1 MEKFKE
7 LKKMGDG
14 SFGTVMKAMNIQTNE
29 LVAIKKMKQKYSSW
43 DECMN
48 LRELKALRKLTH
60 PNIIK
65 LKEGTILIQVVIRL
79 NDELS
84 FVFEF
89 AERNVYQIYTA
100 YKD

>member
-7 LKKMGDG
+7 LKKIGDG
-14 SFGTVMKAMNIQTNE
+14 SFGTVTKAMNTQTNE

-48 LRELKALRKLTH
+48 LRELKALRKLMH

-65 LKEGTILIQVVIRL
+65 LKEGTYYLI
-79 NDELS
+79 
-84 FVFEF
+84 
-89 AERNVYQIYTA
+89 
-100 YKD
+100 YKHYKKL